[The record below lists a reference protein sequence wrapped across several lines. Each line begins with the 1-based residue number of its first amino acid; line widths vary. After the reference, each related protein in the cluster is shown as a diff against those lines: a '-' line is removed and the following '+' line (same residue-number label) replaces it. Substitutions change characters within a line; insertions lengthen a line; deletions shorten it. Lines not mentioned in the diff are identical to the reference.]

1 MNKRYDIIKLLESKR
16 SCCASVNKIYSCGAI
31 KMYNQTSIRKVHF
44 ENAKMFS
51 TNHSPLLVFQ
61 NLLSYTILLFV
72 ISPYEQFIPNSIYV
86 LLVIIWFLLTA
97 KIDFNGLYIAFVGVK
112 EKNWLIY
119 SWIIYLLIES
129 VIKNSQFP
137 MKVLMTIF
145 CLQMFWYYF
154 DKIKI
159 LKRQLCFVAV
169 YLLVILGNSV
179 LKLIENPLISR
190 ELAGASFE
198 HAGVFMAGY
207 TIVYSCVFLIPFL
220 YFIVFAKNDLKNSE
234 RILTLTVFVMGSILL
249 VMAQYSIA
257 LILSLGLL
265 IIQHFLFAKK
275 SVRLNTMLIVLLIV
289 LFSVLIIIPLIENSL
304 SNTIGNKFEFLNSRY
319 NQLKSYLFD
328 RDHNSDVLGIRPTL
342 YRNSFDTFKENPIW
356 GVGRNVQDKDIVG
369 EHSEILDLL
378 ARHGLLGALFYFLSF
393 GRNASRIVKNQ
404 KDKNTKMSILVTYLV
419 FFVFLFVNP
428 GLRLAD
434 GIALFYLI
442 PAISRVTE
450 EDTRSNHLWD
460 FRVNVDL

>member
-1 MNKRYDIIKLLESKR
+1 
-16 SCCASVNKIYSCGAI
+16 
-31 KMYNQTSIRKVHF
+31 MYNKTSIRKVHF
-44 ENAKMFS
+44 GNAKMFS
-51 TNHSPLLVFQ
+51 TIHSPLLVFQ

-86 LLVIIWFLLTA
+86 LLVIIWFLFTA
-97 KIDFNGLYIAFVGVK
+97 KIDFNGLYIVFVGVK

-129 VIKNSQFP
+129 VIRNSQFP

-159 LKRQLCFVAV
+159 LKRQLCIVAV
-169 YLLVILGNSV
+169 YLLVILGNSI
-179 LKLIENPLISR
+179 LKLSENPLISR

-207 TIVYSCVFLIPFL
+207 FIVYSCVFLIPFS
-220 YFIVFAKNDLKNSE
+220 YFIFLTKNNLKNSE
-234 RILTLTVFVMGSILL
+234 KNLTLTVFVMGSVLL

-289 LFSVLIIIPLIENSL
+289 LVSVLIIIPPFENSP

-328 RDHNSDVLGIRPTL
+328 REHNSNVLGVRPTL
-342 YRNSFDTFKENPIW
+342 YRNSYETFKDNSIW
-356 GVGRNVQDKDIVG
+356 GIGTNNTDRNIVG
-369 EHSEILDLL
+369 DHSEILDLL
-378 ARHGLLGALFYFLSF
+378 AKYGLIGALFYFLSF

-404 KDKNTKMSILVTYLV
+404 KDKYTKMSILVTYLV
-419 FFVFLFVNP
+419 FFVFLVINP
-428 GLRLAD
+428 GLRLTD
-434 GIALFYLI
+434 GVVLFYLI